1 MTAYIYE
8 SPDGGETVYQRE
20 SGSSQ
25 RQLHSQSPR
34 TFDLHN
40 QLMEDKLWGNIRR
53 SSKTDP
59 ALKEMLN
66 QIEVY
71 YTLKNTLP

>member
-20 SGSSQ
+20 FSNIT
-25 RQLHSQSPR
+25 RELHSQSSG
-34 TFDLHN
+34 TVNLHA
-40 QLMEDKLWGNIRR
+40 QLMEDKLWGDIRR

-59 ALKEMLN
+59 ALREMLD
-66 QIEVY
+66 QIKMY
-71 YTLKNTLP
+71 YALKNTP

>member
-25 RQLHSQSPR
+25 RRLHSKSPR
-34 TFDLHN
+34 TFDLHK
-40 QLMEDKLWGNIRR
+40 QLMEDKLWGDIRR

-59 ALKEMLN
+59 ALNEMLD
-66 QIEVY
+66 QIKMY
-71 YTLKNTLP
+71 YTLKNTP

>member
-20 SGSSQ
+20 SGNIT
-25 RQLHSQSPR
+25 RELYSQSPKTVDR
-34 TFDLHN
+34 HA
-40 QLMEDKLWGNIRR
+40 QLMEDKLWGAIRR

-59 ALKEMLN
+59 ALKEMLD
-66 QIEVY
+66 QIKMY
-71 YTLKNTLP
+71 YTLKNTP